1 MKCSDLKQLKLDES
15 GKIGYTFKTLGSGF
29 WALKQN
35 DFRKAI
41 TKIVLQ
47 VDILTDSL
55 PNTLYFYHTS
65 FEIFI
70 LMFDIH
76 VLWFRYMYKRKNQNS
91 RTSSFRP
98 NIFLVC
104 ISFACIIW
112 ALSILQYIQLAI
124 LRKLFTYSY
133 YFFPKHIWCTFKI
146 FWMLEEYDYLSSKNL
161 YLILLTSE

>member
-47 VDILTDSL
+47 VYILTDNL

-70 LMFDIH
+70 LMFDI
-76 VLWFRYMYKRKNQNS
+76 L
-91 RTSSFRP
+91 
-98 NIFLVC
+98 
-104 ISFACIIW
+104 
-112 ALSILQYIQLAI
+112 
-124 LRKLFTYSY
+124 
-133 YFFPKHIWCTFKI
+133 
-146 FWMLEEYDYLSSKNL
+146 
-161 YLILLTSE
+161 

>member
-47 VDILTDSL
+47 VYLLTDSL
-55 PNTLYFYHTS
+55 PNTLYFDHTS

-70 LMFDIH
+70 LMFDI
-76 VLWFRYMYKRKNQNS
+76 LWFIYMYTRKNQNS

-98 NIFLVC
+98 TIFLVC

-124 LRKLFTYSY
+124 LRILCIL
-133 YFFPKHIWCTFKI
+133 FFPKHICCTFKT
-146 FWMLEEYDYLSSKNL
+146 FLM
-161 YLILLTSE
+161 